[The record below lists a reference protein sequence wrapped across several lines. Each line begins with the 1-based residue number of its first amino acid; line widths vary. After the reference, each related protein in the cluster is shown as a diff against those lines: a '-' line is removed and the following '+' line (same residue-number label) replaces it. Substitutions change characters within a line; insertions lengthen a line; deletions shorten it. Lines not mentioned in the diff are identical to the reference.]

1 MTLTTPQMSEDLS
14 VLPGENWFFYWKT
27 SASLWEQKISQIR
40 GHRVF
45 IPLNWSFHSET
56 GDVYDF
62 GELRPEANLK
72 KLIDICN
79 GLGKDFTFL
88 LSIGPAPFISNGG
101 YPTLLARIPSSLYNQ
116 ASYSVV
122 NNDGLIHKFFS
133 FYDPRVFKGF
143 IEWVKTLSSYFK
155 KHAMRPSLFA
165 IKAGYFDGLE
175 FCSYAQDNSVA
186 FDSSFARFLKSDAS
200 SKTLNYEEELTQ
212 RNEFTASIEN
222 LYLETVKSELRDYW
236 DGVLPLA
243 FLGGHPSRTINQ
255 GLAPTFSYP
264 YLPELST
271 ALATGI
277 LASSA
282 LVEEAVKKTVLG
294 KQIRD
299 VNNILV
305 WDGKFYPSA
314 HDDSIGGPFRPLRLA
329 YMYVEKKVGLA
340 RHSFSTSGT
349 KNFLQRKFSNCWEFR
364 EVQSFEFDEST
375 DLNGV
380 HLFYLRDLDK
390 KSFAKILRL
399 FMGGGKIILD
409 RGQASS
415 EQIQRLELFVLENN
429 LPVERIQYLG
439 PIQNIT
445 LGEGRFVMTDVAASH
460 LQNPQDQFS
469 FWSKLFSSFD
479 LRSFELGDIDIPYL
493 WWIKIPSNLE
503 LKFEEMRRLGLYNP
517 TSYKKKIRFEIPR
530 NFVFA
535 KMIDSFR
542 TTLQTFP
549 NEIEVQLLPDG
560 FVALD
565 FGRFS

>member
-1 MTLTTPQMSEDLS
+1 MSLTTPQMSEDLS

-27 SASLWEQKISQIR
+27 SVSLWEQKMSQIR

-45 IPLNWSFHSET
+45 IPLNWAFHSET

-72 KLIDICN
+72 KLIEVCN
-79 GLGKDFTFL
+79 SLGKDFTFL
-88 LSIGPAPFISNGG
+88 LPIGPAPFIANGG
-101 YPTLLARIPSSLYNQ
+101 YPTLLARIPSSLNNQ
-116 ASYSVV
+116 ASLSVV
-122 NNDGLIHKFFS
+122 NNDGQIHKFFS

-143 IEWVKTLSSYFK
+143 IEWIKAMNNYFK
-155 KHAMRPSLFA
+155 KFALRPSLFA
-165 IKAGYFDGLE
+165 IKSGYFDGLN
-175 FCSYAQDNSVA
+175 FCSYTDDNSVA
-186 FDSSFARFLKSDAS
+186 FDSSFARFLKSDGS
-200 SKTLNYEEELTQ
+200 DKTLSYEDEQVQ
-212 RNEFTASIEN
+212 RNEFGLSIEN
-222 LYLETVKSELRDYW
+222 LYLETVKSELNDYW
-236 DGVLPLA
+236 DGVLPMA
-243 FLGGHPSRTINQ
+243 FLGGHPSRTIIQ
-255 GLAPTFSYP
+255 GLAPTFSYS
-264 YLPELST
+264 YLSELNT

-282 LVEEAVKKTVLG
+282 LVEESVKKTVLG

-305 WDGKFYPSA
+305 WDGKFYPSS
-314 HDDSIGGPFRPLRLA
+314 HDDSIGGPYKPLRLA
-329 YMYVEKKVGLA
+329 YMYVDRKFGLA
-340 RHSFSTSGT
+340 QHSFSTAGT
-349 KNFLQRKFSNCWEFR
+349 RNFLEKKFSNCWEFR
-364 EVQSFEFDEST
+364 EVNSFEFDETT

-409 RGQASS
+409 RGGASN

-429 LPVERIQYLG
+429 LSVERIQYLG
-439 PIQNIT
+439 PIQNIS

-460 LQNPQDQFS
+460 LQNPQDQYN
-469 FWSKLFSSFD
+469 FWLKLFSSFE
-479 LRSFELGDIDIPYL
+479 LKSFELGDIDIPYL

-517 TSYKKKIRFEIPR
+517 TSYKKKIRFDIPK

-535 KMIDSFR
+535 KMLDSFR

-549 NEIEVQLLPDG
+549 NEIEIQLLPDG